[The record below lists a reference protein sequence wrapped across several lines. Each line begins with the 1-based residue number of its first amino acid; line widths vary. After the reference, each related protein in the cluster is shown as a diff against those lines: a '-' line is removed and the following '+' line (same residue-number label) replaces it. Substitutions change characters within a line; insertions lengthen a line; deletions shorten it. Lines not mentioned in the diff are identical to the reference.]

1 MIFCS
6 RGVKLHS
13 FLSLVTKKK
22 KGEVNAMAA
31 VTAVSSLGSRWQE
44 FKLDRL
50 IWLCCADD
58 NRV

>member
-1 MIFCS
+1 
-6 RGVKLHS
+6 
-13 FLSLVTKKK
+13 
-22 KGEVNAMAA
+22 MAA

-50 IWLCCADD
+50 IWLCCDND